1 MTGSLLRRDLPGP
14 EVELLDAEVFEAPRR
29 LGRWDLR
36 AQTGAPSEPCPFND
50 PDPEDDR

>member
-1 MTGSLLRRDLPGP
+1 MNGRLHGYDLPHR
-14 EVELLDAEVFEAPRR
+14 EVGLLDAEVFEAPRR